1 MRSLKKITALCMAAL
16 LTVSAFLMGIPAG
29 SLRVRAED
37 AAIRFEGGT
46 VGSWSGTARDLM
58 DGITGRLSE
67 EGTSWSNGTWL
78 RAEGFDLTIWV
89 NLQQPREIQSLSMGF
104 LDEWEAGG
112 RFPQYVE
119 YAVSM
124 DDQTYTDY
132 DTVYLNE
139 PYYPSGARMK
149 TVTTDAGKVTAQYL
163 KIFIKNGGKMPDNHP
178 SRGADSWLF
187 FDELTIREDIQVEG
201 GWQQRFGDNGK
212 DSLMDG
218 ITGALSDQ
226 GYTYTNGTWS
236 GAEAEDVI
244 ITVALPFKRQIRS
257 LSMGFLDEWACG
269 VRYPEYVRF
278 SLSDDGQ
285 IFSEFDTVYIEDP
298 WVESPARMKT
308 VTTDAAAPVYARYI
322 RIFLKN
328 PGRLPDTHPSA
339 GGTTWMF
346 FDELEISTQT
356 SELDLSFVS
365 SADNDLYQVA
375 FDNYTGV
382 KRYDTLSEAIAAAG
396 EGTGIAVLADA
407 YPDQTAIDLTGE
419 EYALIESKGL
429 RLYIEYP
436 ANNENLGIAY
446 DGSEVMG
453 YNRAVVT
460 DAEALGMENHSLL
473 YVNGARFIK
482 KTDVSKAWLVSARV
496 VGYDTASYG
505 LTNCTPYSLLEVDG
519 NVMVAATK
527 LSQFL
532 SAGYAP
538 YERYQKLW
546 SAVFT
551 WLTDS
556 DAAVPVMEWQAVTR
570 PAYSRD
576 EPLGEEAYLDAIRAN
591 ADWFFASGFILSDED
606 AAYYDA
612 HRQNYDKTYTLHPG
626 GDGRH
631 GVAETYLSGAS
642 FQEDGSQSLRMV
654 RRADCNG
661 ETAGALALAYQ
672 STGNELYR
680 MAAYNIMNWLLTE
693 SDMSLGAR
701 SDPASP
707 EYGLI
712 AWDDEYGGGS
722 YYGDDNARAILGLI
736 SAASALETD
745 EFDDR
750 ILAAILANFR
760 TTGVYGFRGDY
771 VSSEQLKD
779 GWESLFN
786 TAVIH
791 YAPHFEAL
799 MWACYLWAYEKTEY
813 EPLLELTRAGI
824 ERMMQ
829 AYEDEEWAWT
839 NGMQQ
844 ERAKMLL
851 PLSWLCRI
859 EDTEQHRN
867 WLDTMV
873 TDLCAYQQDSGAIQE
888 AIGKGSGRAGKFTSN
903 DQYGTHE
910 APVIQENGDPCVD
923 NLYTQSFALLGL
935 NEAAAASSDA
945 ALTAK
950 ITVCR
955 DKLAEFFIRTQQ
967 VSENTAYDGVWFRA
981 FDYEKWETYGSDG
994 DSAWGVW
1001 ATESGWTE
1009 AWINH
1014 GLSMIV
1020 LDANLWDLSADLD
1033 MAASF
1038 ETLGEA
1044 MLTDKTEH
1052 AYDILMEFTSKEQ
1065 VDRRYGSGGIG
1076 SILDGVTGTMAG
1088 SYPYANGTWTG
1099 FRNTDIVVTIDLKE
1113 PRTFGKLTLGFL
1125 EDWNNGIMLP
1135 SLVRFFT
1142 SQDGESFTAFGTCS
1156 FSQKY
1161 ADRPANRQ
1169 EIEAAGDEVTAQ
1181 YIRIVI
1187 TNPGGLP
1194 NDHPDKWAGSWLFFD
1209 ELTVEGM
1216 IPEQEPIQ
1224 YDPANVRFGENGKE
1238 SVMDGVTGRLSG
1250 AGEGY
1255 SWMNGTWSGI
1265 EGSDLTI
1272 TVDLKEEKRIASF
1285 SMGFL
1290 DEWPSGVRFPEYVRF
1305 SISTDGLTYTDYD
1318 TVYLQEDCFDT
1329 PARMKTVTTD
1339 ADPAMAQFVKVL
1351 IKNGG
1356 PLPDTHPENPGTPT
1370 WIFFD
1375 ELGIQYAPAVEPPPE
1390 SNPSTPP
1397 ESNPSTPSESDGNP
1411 SDGGSR
1417 PSEPSQP
1424 GSAPS
1429 SDIGNA
1435 KTGRPVSGAA
1445 FLAAALVLTG
1455 LVGLLLA
1462 GKAGKKKTSSAG

>member
-1 MRSLKKITALCMAAL
+1 MKGRKLTALCMAVLVAASAL
-16 LTVSAFLMGIPAG
+16 LSGLPAG
-29 SLRVRAED
+29 LLVQAEET

-58 DGITGRLSE
+58 DGTYGKISE
-67 EGTSWSNGTWL
+67 EGYSWSNGTWL
-78 RAEGFDLTIWV
+78 RAEGFDLTILV
-89 NLQQPREIQSLSMGF
+89 DLQQPREIQALSMGF

-112 RFPQYVE
+112 RFPEYVK

-139 PYYPSGARMK
+139 PYYPGGARMK
-149 TVTTDAGKVTAQYL
+149 TVTTDAGTVTARYL
-163 KIFIKNGGKMPDNHP
+163 KILVKNGGNLPDNHP
-178 SRGADSWLF
+178 SRGAASWVF
-187 FDELTIREDIQVEG
+187 FDELTIREGIQVEG

-212 DSLMDG
+212 ESLLDG
-218 ITGALSDQ
+218 ITGRISDQ
-226 GYTYTNGTWS
+226 GYSYTNGTWS
-236 GAEAEDVI
+236 GAEAEDVT

-257 LSMGFLDEWACG
+257 LSMGFLDEWPCG

-278 SLSDDGQ
+278 SLSDDGET
-285 IFSEFDTVYIEDP
+285 FTEFDTVSIDDP

-308 VTTDAAAPVYARYI
+308 VTTDAESPAYARYI

-346 FDELEISTQT
+346 FDELGIVTQT
-356 SELDLSFVS
+356 AELDLSFVS
-365 SADNDLYQVA
+365 KPDNDLYQVA

-382 KRYDTLSEAIAAAG
+382 RRYDTLSEAIAAAG
-396 EGTGIAVLADA
+396 DGEGIAVLADA
-407 YPDQTAIDLTGE
+407 YPDRTAIELTEG
-419 EYALIESKGL
+419 EYALIESKAL

-436 ANNENLGIAY
+436 ENNDRLGIAF
-446 DGSEVMG
+446 DGTEVMG

-473 YVNGARFIK
+473 YVNGARFVR
-482 KTDVSKAWLVSARV
+482 KTDISRSWLVSARV
-496 VGYDTASYG
+496 VGYDTADYG

-527 LSQFL
+527 LSQFV

-551 WLTDS
+551 WLTGS
-556 DAAVPVMEWQAVTR
+556 DVPAMEWQAATR
-570 PAYSRD
+570 PAYSK
-576 EPLGEEAYLDAIRAN
+576 EEVLGENAYLDAIRAN
-591 ADWFFASGFILSDED
+591 ADWFFDSGFILSDQD

-612 HRQNYDKTYTLHPG
+612 HRHTYDKTYSLHPG
-626 GDGRH
+626 GDGRN

-661 ETAGALALAYQ
+661 ETAGALALAYR
-672 STGNELYR
+672 STGDELYKV
-680 MAAYNIMNWLLTE
+680 AAYNILNWLLTE
-693 SDMSLGAR
+693 SEMSLGAR
-701 SDPASP
+701 ADPESP
-707 EYGLI
+707 EYGLL
-712 AWDDEYGGGS
+712 AWDDEYGSGS

-736 SAASALETD
+736 SAASALETE

-779 GWESLFN
+779 GWESLAD

-813 EPLLELTRAGI
+813 EPLLELTKAGI
-824 ERMMQ
+824 DRMMQ
-829 AYEDEEWAWT
+829 AYEDEKWAWT

-851 PLSWLCRI
+851 PLAWLCRI
-859 EDTEQHRN
+859 EDTEEHRG
-867 WLDTMV
+867 WLGTMAA
-873 TDLCAYQQDSGAIQE
+873 DLCAYQQDSGAIQE
-888 AIGKGSGRAGKFTSN
+888 AIGKGGGRAGSFTSN

-910 APVIQENGDPCVD
+910 APVIQQNGDPCVD

-945 ALTAK
+945 ALAAEITA
-950 ITVCR
+950 CR

-967 VSENTAYDGVWFRA
+967 VSDKTAYNGVWFRA

-1020 LDANLWDLSADLD
+1020 LDANLWDLSAEMD

-1038 ETLGEA
+1038 DRLGEA
-1044 MLTDKTEH
+1044 MLTDDTEH

-1065 VDRRYGSGGIG
+1065 VDRRYGSGGVD
-1076 SILDGVTGTMAG
+1076 SIFDGVTGTLTGA
-1088 SYPYANGTWTG
+1088 YPYANGTWTG
-1099 FRNTDIVVTIDLKE
+1099 FRNTDVVVTIDLKE
-1113 PRTFGKLTLGFL
+1113 ARTFGKLTLGFL
-1125 EDWNNGIMLP
+1125 EDWDNGIRLP

-1142 SQDGESFTAFGTCS
+1142 SEDGEDYTLFGYQE
-1156 FSQKY
+1156 FSQKF

-1169 EIEAAGDEVTAQ
+1169 VLEMAGDEVTSR
-1181 YIRIVI
+1181 YIRLVI

-1194 NDHPDKWAGSWLFFD
+1194 TEHPNKWAGSWIFFD
-1209 ELTVEGM
+1209 ELTVEGLV
-1216 IPEQEPIQ
+1216 PEREAIV
-1224 YDPANVRFGENGKE
+1224 YDPANVRFGSGGKE
-1238 SVMDGVTGRLSG
+1238 SIMDGVTGRLND
-1250 AGEGY
+1250 EGP
-1255 SWMNGTWSGI
+1255 SFLNGSWSGI
-1265 EGSDLTI
+1265 EGTDLVV
-1272 TVDLKEEKRIASF
+1272 TVDLKEQKGIDAL

-1290 DEWPSGVRFPEYVRF
+1290 DEWLSGVRFPEYVRF
-1305 SISTDGLTYTDYD
+1305 SLSDDGVTFTEFD
-1318 TVYLQEDCFDT
+1318 TVYLNESCEDL
-1329 PARMKTVTTD
+1329 PPRMKTVTTD
-1339 ADPAMAQFVKVL
+1339 AKPAAARFVRVF

-1356 PLPDTHPENPGTPT
+1356 PLPDSHPDNPGVAT

-1375 ELGIQYAPAVEPPPE
+1375 ELGITYTAVVEPPPE
-1390 SNPSTPP
+1390 ESGPSGPSGGDSSDPSGDGSKP
-1397 ESNPSTPSESDGNP
+1397 E
-1411 SDGGSR
+1411 
-1417 PSEPSQP
+1417 EPSRP

-1429 SDIGNA
+1429 SDIGGVD
-1435 KTGRPVSGAA
+1435 TGRPVSRAVL
-1445 FLAAALVLTG
+1445 LAAAFSLAG
-1455 LVGLLLA
+1455 LSGLFLA
-1462 GKAGKKKTSSAG
+1462 GKRRRKGTQAG